1 MEELLEILTEVCP
14 GIDFELETALVDDGI
29 LEPLDIETIVSE
41 IRDAFDVEIPAEDM
55 TAENFNSAES
65 IMELIE
71 SYR

>member
-1 MEELLEILTEVCP
+1 MEELLEILTEACP

>member
-1 MEELLEILTEVCP
+1 MEELLEILTEACP

-41 IRDAFDVEIPAEDM
+41 IRDVFDVEIPAEDM

>member
-1 MEELLEILTEVCP
+1 MEEVLEILTEACP

>member
-1 MEELLEILTEVCP
+1 MEEVLEILTEACP

-41 IRDAFDVEIPAEDM
+41 IRDAFDVEIPAEDI

>member
-1 MEELLEILTEVCP
+1 MEELLEILTEACP

-41 IRDAFDVEIPAEDM
+41 IRDGFDVEIPAEDM

-71 SYR
+71 SYI

>member
-1 MEELLEILTEVCP
+1 MEELLEILTEACP

-41 IRDAFDVEIPAEDM
+41 IRDGFDVEIPAEDM
-55 TAENFNSAES
+55 TAENFNSAEP